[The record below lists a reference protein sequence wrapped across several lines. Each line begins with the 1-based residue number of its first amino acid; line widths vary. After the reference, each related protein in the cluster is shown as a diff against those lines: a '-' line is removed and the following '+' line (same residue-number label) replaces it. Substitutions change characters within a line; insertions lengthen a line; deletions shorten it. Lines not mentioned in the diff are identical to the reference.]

1 MLFQEKLLKECISQQ
16 LWGKDVSFSEIVG
29 MSVLASKERVNTLTP
44 GRLAEMNIYSLKEP
58 EVPGSHPFLFVN
70 NRKNTQIALMQPLCD
85 LNKSEA
91 LSSCVVIVALFF
103 LTIIQIPT
111 QKAFLEESLTP

>member
-1 MLFQEKLLKECISQQ
+1 
-16 LWGKDVSFSEIVG
+16 

-58 EVPGSHPFLFVN
+58 EVPSSHPFLFVN

-91 LSSCVVIVALFF
+91 LSSCVVIVVLFF